1 MKDDFIKLFLPM
13 ALLANN
19 VNDTRKEKGILNII
33 AVVTSGLWLILAIVL
48 LILKWKDK
56 SNDLNI
62 KS

>member
-13 ALLANN
+13 ALLVNN
-19 VNDTRKEKGILNII
+19 VNDTRKEKGILNVICVI
-33 AVVTSGLWLILAIVL
+33 TSGLWLILAIML

-56 SNDLNI
+56 SDDS

>member
-19 VNDTRKEKGILNII
+19 VNDARKEKGILNVICVI
-33 AVVTSGLWLILAIVL
+33 TSGLWLVLAIVL